1 MELISQFVLL
11 SEMQKHTWVENRRRR
26 TTTQIQLLE
35 RDHLLLERNQRRRRN
50 YVVDILN
57 ELAGVIKWSPFPIVA
72 MKHLKSDE
80 ENRQAFIAF
89 SSDDDKISN
98 LEHMLGVMIY
108 GGL

>member
-1 MELISQFVLL
+1 
-11 SEMQKHTWVENRRRR
+11 MQAPRAGTSRAGKRKHKEVDQEPYVVCKTILAEKKKLAEKMLQV
-26 TTTQIQLLE
+26 LE
-35 RDHLLLERNQRRRRN
+35 RDHLL
-50 YVVDILN
+50 LN